1 MILDKDSDKI
11 SSFPKSERVIFYKT
25 ILIVFEIWVHKR
37 QKKTAL
43 TLHEYCLILLI

>member
-25 ILIVFEIWVHKR
+25 ILIVFEI
-37 QKKTAL
+37 QGYYGTKKDSTHPA
-43 TLHEYCLILLI
+43 

>member
-25 ILIVFEIWVHKR
+25 ILTSFEIWVLKR

-43 TLHEYCLILLI
+43 TPSEYCPFLLI